1 MEDCGFLRSLK
12 LEEMGECTEIP
23 VHMTHYIN
31 PLKNVTGSSIRVRG
45 NPGGHLWRTWNE
57 RRQSVFTKQNSDSCK
72 SDNQFL
78 LKIFPECL
86 YFLKCGDICPRR
98 KCIIVYRKFNA
109 SYQSWN
115 RMSKKCALVI
125 FHSQMLK

>member
-45 NPGGHLWRTWNE
+45 NPEGHLWRTWNE
-57 RRQSVFTKQNSDSCK
+57 RRQSVFTKQNSDSCE

-78 LKIFPECL
+78 LRNFPRMSL
-86 YFLKCGDICPRR
+86 FPKVWGHLPSSKMYYS
-98 KCIIVYRKFNA
+98 VSKFNA
-109 SYQSWN
+109 SYQSWH
-115 RMSKKCALVI
+115 RMSKKCALAI